1 VARQPNRVKWVRT
14 MTPATDGLSAA
25 RASHG
30 TTVLRDFVGRADQ
43 VPVARHFVAGVL
55 GSCPASD
62 EALLI
67 ASELATNAVKHSAS
81 GRGGTFSVAVI
92 HGASGVRLEVTDQG
106 GNWLPGTADG
116 LESGRGLLIVTAL
129 ARSWGVTGD
138 EAGRQVWA
146 ELDCQ

>member
-1 VARQPNRVKWVRT
+1 
-14 MTPATDGLSAA
+14 MTPAADGLSASRPGPATAA
-25 RASHG
+25 R
-30 TTVLRDFVGRADQ
+30 RDFQGRADQ
-43 VPVARHFVAGVL
+43 VPVARQFVAGAL

-62 EALLI
+62 DALLI
-67 ASELATNAVKHSAS
+67 ASELAANAVKHSAS

-92 HGASGVRLEVTDQG
+92 HSASGVRLEVTDQG
-106 GNWLPGTADG
+106 GNWLAGAADG